1 MGDQKVGGVIAD
13 MEKMSSTFKT
23 QAGAV
28 TDAKKALE
36 AEASKIPASWAGPN
50 AEKFKTAWDAYKTS
64 FDKVSQALEEAQD
77 GIRKNKEAIAAA
89 TGAG

>member
-1 MGDQKVGGVIAD
+1 MGEKVGGILPD
-13 MEKMSSTFKT
+13 MEKMSNTFKT

-28 TDAKKALE
+28 LDAKKALD
-36 AEASKIPASWAGPN
+36 AEAAKIPASWSGPN
-50 AEKFKTAWDAYKTS
+50 ADKFKSAWEAYKSS
-64 FDKVSQALEEAQD
+64 FDKVAQALEEAQD